1 MNLAKLQCIHCGTT
15 FDTSEPLYRCRECDD
30 LLDVVYGF
38 PALDASEV
46 KHTWRERRTSLA
58 PIDVSGVWRYRELIP
73 FYERE
78 SQIVTYPEGNTP
90 LLDAPSCAR
99 YAGFNRLQIKHQG
112 YNPTGSFKDNGMTTG
127 VTQAVTVG
135 ARAVTCASTGN
146 TSASMAAYAARS
158 GLLGVVLIPEGQVA
172 FGKLSQALDY
182 GALTLQIQGDFDT
195 ALRLVTEVAPEI
207 GVYIL
212 NSINPFRLEGQKTI
226 AIEMLDQR
234 DWKVPDRVVVPG
246 GNLGNSSSLGK
257 GFEELYELGFIDRVP
272 HLTIIQAE
280 GAAPLYKTVT
290 SDHPDGLVTVHAQT
304 LATAIKIGQPVSWK
318 KAMRAMDWTDGWV
331 TKVSEQE
338 IADAKAIIGR
348 DGIGSEPASATT
360 VAGLRKLMVEGT
372 DEPIDAEE
380 DVVVLLTGHVLKDP
394 DYTVRYHLGELYEDY
409 VVETQITQRSNH
421 LRSTYANRPIE
432 VPADCEA
439 IIDVIQQHLDRDT
452 KQQPSNI
459 HHLL

>member
-1 MNLAKLQCIHCGTT
+1 MNLARLQCIHCGTD
-15 FDTSEPLYRCRECDD
+15 FEPSAPLYRCRECDD
-30 LLDVVYGF
+30 LLDVVYDF
-38 PALDASEV
+38 PDTDAEQL
-46 KHTWRERRTSLA
+46 KHTWRQRRASLA
-58 PIDVSGVWRYRELIP
+58 PADVSGVWRYRELIP
-73 FYERE
+73 FYDDV
-78 SQIVTYPEGNTP
+78 SNIVTYPEGNTP
-90 LLDAPSCAR
+90 LLEAPESAR
-99 YAGFNRLQIKHQG
+99 YVGLNRLQVKHQG

-127 VTQAVTVG
+127 VTQAVAVG
-135 ARAVTCASTGN
+135 ARAVACASTGN
-146 TSASMAAYAARS
+146 TSASMGAYAARA

-207 GVYIL
+207 GMYIL

-226 AIEMLDQR
+226 AVEMLDQR
-234 DWKVPDRVVVPG
+234 DWQVPDRVVVPG

-257 GFEELYELGFIDRVP
+257 GFEELYELGFIDRMP

-290 SDHPDGLVTVHAQT
+290 SDHPDKLVTVHAKT

-331 TKVSEQE
+331 TQVSEQE
-338 IADAKAIIGR
+338 IADAKAVIGR
-348 DGIGSEPASATT
+348 DGIGCEPASATT
-360 VAGLRKLMVEGT
+360 VAGLRKLLVEGT
-372 DEPIDAEE
+372 DEPLDPDE

-394 DYTVRYHLGELYEDY
+394 DYTVRYHLGELYADY
-409 VVETQITQRSNH
+409 VVETTITEKSDH

-432 VPADCEA
+432 VPADRDTIVE
-439 IIDVIQQHLDRDT
+439 VIQQHL
-452 KQQPSNI
+452 S
-459 HHLL
+459 HGS

>member
-1 MNLAKLQCIHCGTT
+1 MNLARLQCIHCGTD
-15 FDTSEPLYRCRECDD
+15 FEPSALLYRCRECGD
-30 LLDVVYGF
+30 LLDVVYDF
-38 PALDASEV
+38 PDTDAEQL
-46 KHTWRERRTSLA
+46 KHTWRQRRASLA
-58 PIDVSGVWRYRELIP
+58 PADVSGVWRYRELIP
-73 FYERE
+73 FYDDV
-78 SQIVTYPEGNTP
+78 SNIVTYPEGNTP
-90 LLDAPSCAR
+90 LLEAPESAR
-99 YAGFNRLQIKHQG
+99 YVGLNRLQVKHQG

-127 VTQAVTVG
+127 VTQAVAVG
-135 ARAVTCASTGN
+135 ARAVACASTGN
-146 TSASMAAYAARS
+146 TSASMGAYAARA

-207 GVYIL
+207 GMYIL

-226 AIEMLDQR
+226 AVEMLDQR
-234 DWKVPDRVVVPG
+234 DWQVPDRVVVPG

-257 GFEELYELGFIDRVP
+257 GFEELYELGFIDRMP

-290 SDHPDGLVTVHAQT
+290 SDHPDKLVTVHAKT

-331 TKVSEQE
+331 TQVSEQE
-338 IADAKAIIGR
+338 IADAKAVIGR
-348 DGIGSEPASATT
+348 DGIGCEPASATT
-360 VAGLRKLMVEGT
+360 VAGLRKLLVEGT
-372 DEPIDAEE
+372 DEPLDPDE

-394 DYTVRYHLGELYEDY
+394 DYTVRYHLGELYADY
-409 VVETQITQRSNH
+409 VVETTITEKSDH

-432 VPADCEA
+432 VPADRDTIVE
-439 IIDVIQQHLDRDT
+439 VIQQHL
-452 KQQPSNI
+452 S
-459 HHLL
+459 HGS

>member
-1 MNLAKLQCIHCGTT
+1 MNLAKLECIECQTT
-15 FDTSEPLYRCRECDD
+15 FETSEPRYRCPECND
-30 LLDVVYGF
+30 LLDVVYDF
-38 PALDASEV
+38 PDLDV
-46 KHTWRERRTSLA
+46 DQMKHTWRQRRASLA
-58 PIDVSGVWRYRELIP
+58 SIDVSGVWRYRELIP
-73 FYERE
+73 FYKHE

-90 LLDAPSCAR
+90 LLEAPGCAE
-99 YAGFNRLQIKHQG
+99 YVGLNRLQVKHQG

-127 VTQAVTVG
+127 VTQAVALG
-135 ARAVTCASTGN
+135 ARAVACASTGN
-146 TSASMAAYAARS
+146 TSASMAAYAARA

-195 ALRLVTEVAPEI
+195 ALQLVTQVAPEI

-257 GFEELYELGFIDRVP
+257 GFEELFELGFIDRVP

-280 GAAPLYKTVT
+280 GAAPLYKTIT
-290 SDHPDGLVTVHAQT
+290 SDHPDKLVTVHAKT
-304 LATAIKIGQPVSWK
+304 LATAIKIGRPVSWK
-318 KAMRAMDWTDGWV
+318 KAMRAMEWTDGWV
-331 TKVSEQE
+331 TQVSEQE

-348 DGIGSEPASATT
+348 DGIGCEPASATT
-360 VAGLRKLMVEGT
+360 VAGLRKLLVEGT
-372 DEPIDAEE
+372 DEPLDPDE
-380 DVVVLLTGHVLKDP
+380 DVVVLLTGHILKDP

-409 VVETQITQRSNH
+409 VVETRIVEKNNKLHSKF
-421 LRSTYANRPIE
+421 ANRPTE
-432 VPADCEA
+432 VPADRDA
-439 IIDVIQQHLDRDT
+439 IIDLIQQHL
-452 KQQPSNI
+452 KSSE
-459 HHLL
+459 